1 MKEEA
6 MQKRT
11 RKRVTPTTL
20 DECPPN
26 GMDCAAC
33 FEVGMREPQVESPAG
48 PTCKFGHGGA
58 EGIPKVNE
66 RVVTHADII
75 EDEFVIREGDTM
87 SVQYGGAKV
96 SIKNS
101 YSSVELDGCFFH
113 RKLHPGDNAIEQHD
127 KIYAFLKTQSEKHA
141 RPKLEEFLGILR
153 AAVIEQKGGN

>member
-1 MKEEA
+1 MKDET

-11 RKRVTPTTL
+11 RKRTTPTTFE
-20 DECPPN
+20 ECPPT
-26 GMDCAAC
+26 GMDCATC
-33 FEVGMREPQVESPAG
+33 FETGIRTPQVMSPHGA
-48 PTCKFGHGGA
+48 TCKFGHGGA
-58 EGIPKVNE
+58 EGIPQE

-113 RKLHPGDNAIEQHD
+113 RKLRPGDNAIEQHD
-127 KIYAFLKTQSEKHA
+127 KIYAFLKAQSEKHA
-141 RPKLEEFLGILR
+141 RPKLEEFMSILR
-153 AAVIEQKGGN
+153 RAVLAQNGGS